1 MRLNLKFN
9 LSFCFHRHGLLNSQY
24 HLDHLMSF
32 FSLLDTKPRD
42 LQITTVNTVN
52 TVGRINDVAV
62 LTG

>member
-32 FSLLDTKPRD
+32 FSLLDTQPRD
-42 LQITTVNTVN
+42 LQITTVKHRQY
-52 TVGRINDVAV
+52 GWPY
-62 LTG
+62 